1 MDKNHIILGIV
12 LILWCIIHSV
22 MIDNKFIRFME
33 NKFKSNVRYYRLFYN
48 ITATISLIPIMIFA
62 YSIPKI
68 IYFQWDGYF
77 IILQVIFILVSLIIF
92 FAGSRNYDFLQF
104 IGIQQITDISVSK
117 SLSKSGKLKTEGIL
131 GLTRHP
137 WYTAFF
143 ILLWARELNST
154 SILINIIFSIYLVVG
169 TYLEEQKLKNEFGE
183 AYTKY
188 QKDVSMLLP
197 FKWIKSKFD
206 YQKMSIS

>member
-1 MDKNHIILGIV
+1 
-12 LILWCIIHSV
+12 
-22 MIDNKFIRFME
+22 
-33 NKFKSNVRYYRLFYN
+33 
-48 ITATISLIPIMIFA
+48 MIFA

-77 IILQVIFILVSLIIF
+77 IILQVIFILLSLIIF

-188 QKDVSMLLP
+188 QKNVSMLLP
-197 FKWIKSKFD
+197 FKWIKSKF
-206 YQKMSIS
+206 Y